1 MDDNF
6 LESICAPT
14 GPASSHD
21 IIDEQED
28 ASLTMIP
35 GLGKKT
41 ETNARRKM
49 YPKGQ
54 WLALKPLIY
63 RLYITE
69 SQTFTKVAQ
78 YLHEH
83 HGFNPTKKQ
92 FLRRAKEWGFEKN
105 VKKDERRAILET
117 VEGEGQFEER
127 MLRGRRLDKAKL
139 ERWRKREGI
148 VGGGFQNGLA
158 DTSSKSA
165 PMIKFNVDKIRNG
178 RRNLQHQRR
187 WSINIVKDGYL

>member
-6 LESICAPT
+6 LESIWAPT

-21 IIDEQED
+21 ILDEQED

-35 GLGKKT
+35 GLGKKA

-49 YPKGQ
+49 YPKEQ

-69 SQTFTKVAQ
+69 NQTFTKVAQ
-78 YLHEH
+78 HLQEH
-83 HGFNPTKKQ
+83 HRFNPTKKQ

-105 VKKDERRAILET
+105 VKKEERRAILET
-117 VEGEGQFEER
+117 VEGEGRFEER
-127 MLRGRRLDKAKL
+127 ILRGRRLDKAKL

-148 VGGGFQNGLA
+148 DGGGFQNGPA
-158 DTSSKSA
+158 DTSSKPT

-178 RRNLQHQRR
+178 RRNPQHQRR
-187 WSINIVKDGYL
+187 WSISTVEDGYL

>member
-6 LESICAPT
+6 LESIWAPT

-21 IIDEQED
+21 ILDEQED

-35 GLGKKT
+35 GLGKKA

-49 YPKGQ
+49 YPKEQ

-69 SQTFTKVAQ
+69 NQTFTEVAQ
-78 YLHEH
+78 HLQEH
-83 HGFNPTKKQ
+83 HRFDPTKKQ

-105 VKKDERRAILET
+105 VKKEERRAILET
-117 VEGEGQFEER
+117 VDGEGQFEER

-148 VGGGFQNGLA
+148 IGGGFQNGPA

-178 RRNLQHQRR
+178 RRNLQHQR
-187 WSINIVKDGYL
+187 